1 MATPTLAI
9 WGALLGWLLMPRI
22 RRRRG
27 LRALRP
33 IMSYVIA
40 MIVAVAVMYYFD
52 YHRQSWQFFL
62 GMVVQLAVFAAAAW
76 LRTIF
81 IRSSRR

>member
-1 MATPTLAI
+1 MPTPTLAI
-9 WGALLGWLLMPRI
+9 WGALLGWILMPRI
-22 RRRRG
+22 RRRRS

-40 MIVAVAVMYYFD
+40 MVVAVAVMYYFD

-62 GMVVQLAVFAAAAW
+62 GMVVQFAVFAAAAW
-76 LRTIF
+76 LRLLF
-81 IRSSRR
+81 VRAGRR